1 MFNYMENKFIIIS
14 LLIVIIVVLLFM
26 NCKFKESFNDKVN
39 SKIDFDDKFSS
50 QKLIDMFD
58 SLENAE
64 QRCKKIENEL
74 DIQQDI
80 DNIKERENEYKE
92 LDELDKKILELKEI
106 LKDLTIEKTR
116 KDNINNECKK
126 DTQVKLNENYHIL
139 NKLNDKGLIPSENI
153 NLDLN
158 VSESLLNKTN
168 NNVSTKKSKCES
180 KDTKD
185 YVTATDVKNKCHN
198 CNVDSINKNL
208 QHLDSDF
215 KQ

>member
-1 MFNYMENKFIIIS
+1 MENKYIIIS
-14 LLIVIIVVLLFM
+14 LLIIIIPLLLFM
-26 NCKFKESFNDKVN
+26 TCNFKESFQAKPL
-39 SKIDFDDKFSS
+39 IDFDDKFSS

-64 QRCKKIENEL
+64 QRCKKIENDL

-80 DNIKERENEYKE
+80 DNIKERETEYKE

-106 LKDLTIEKTR
+106 LKELNIEKNR

-126 DTQVKLNENYHIL
+126 DTQVKLNKNYHIL
-139 NKLNDKGLIPSENI
+139 NKLNDNGLIPSENI

-158 VSESLLNKTN
+158 VSDSLLNKRTIID
-168 NNVSTKKSKCES
+168 STKESKCET

-185 YVTATDVKNKCHN
+185 YIKATNVKNKCYN
-198 CNVDSINKNL
+198 CNVDSMKKNL

-215 KQ
+215 KP

>member
-1 MFNYMENKFIIIS
+1 MENKYIIIS
-14 LLIVIIVVLLFM
+14 LLIIIIPLLLFM
-26 NCKFKESFNDKVN
+26 TCNFKERFQAKST
-39 SKIDFDDKFSS
+39 IDFDDKFSS

-64 QRCKKIENEL
+64 QRCKKIENDL

-80 DNIKERENEYKE
+80 DNMKERETEYKE

-106 LKDLTIEKTR
+106 LKELNIEKNR

-126 DTQVKLNENYHIL
+126 DTQVKLNKNYHIL
-139 NKLNDKGLIPSENI
+139 NKLNDNGLIPSENI

-158 VSESLLNKTN
+158 VSDSLLNKRTIID
-168 NNVSTKKSKCES
+168 STKESKCET

-185 YVTATDVKNKCHN
+185 YITATKVKDKCYN
-198 CNVDSINKNL
+198 CNVDSMKKNL

-215 KQ
+215 KP

>member
-1 MFNYMENKFIIIS
+1 MENKYIIIS
-14 LLIVIIVVLLFM
+14 LLIIIIPLLLFM
-26 NCKFKESFNDKVN
+26 TCNFKEQFQANTT
-39 SKIDFDDKFSS
+39 IDFDDKFSS
-50 QKLIDMFD
+50 QKLLDMFD

-64 QRCKKIENEL
+64 QRCKKIENDL

-80 DNIKERENEYKE
+80 DNIKERETEYKE

-106 LKDLTIEKTR
+106 LKELNIEKNR

-126 DTQVKLNENYHIL
+126 DTQVKLNKNYHIL
-139 NKLNDKGLIPSENI
+139 NKLNDNGLIPSENI

-158 VSESLLNKTN
+158 VSDSLLNKRTLID
-168 NNVSTKKSKCES
+168 STKESKCET

-185 YVTATDVKNKCHN
+185 YITATKVKDKCYN
-198 CNVDSINKNL
+198 CNVDSMKKNL

-215 KQ
+215 KP

>member
-1 MFNYMENKFIIIS
+1 MEIKFIIIS
-14 LLIVIIVVLLFM
+14 LLIIIILVLLFL
-26 NCKFKESFNDKVN
+26 NCKFKESFQDN
-39 SKIDFDDKFSS
+39 SQIDFNDKFSS

-64 QRCKKIENEL
+64 QRCKKIENDLE
-74 DIQQDI
+74 IQQDI
-80 DNIKERENEYKE
+80 DNMKERETEYKE

-106 LKDLTIEKTR
+106 LKELTIEKTR

-126 DTQVKLNENYHIL
+126 DTQVKLNKNYDIL
-139 NKLNDKGLIPSENI
+139 NKLNDKNLIPSENMAV
-153 NLDLN
+153 DLN
-158 VSESLLNKTN
+158 VSDLFLNKKN
-168 NNVSTKKSKCES
+168 ISNFNKNESKCQT

-185 YVTATDVKNKCHN
+185 YVTATNVKNKCHN
-198 CNVDSINKNL
+198 CNIESIKKNL

>member
-1 MFNYMENKFIIIS
+1 MEIKFIIIS
-14 LLIVIIVVLLFM
+14 LLIIIILVLVFM
-26 NCKFKESFNDKVN
+26 NCKFKESFQDN
-39 SKIDFDDKFSS
+39 SQIDFNDKFSS

-64 QRCKKIENEL
+64 QRCKKIENDLE
-74 DIQQDI
+74 IQQDI
-80 DNIKERENEYKE
+80 DNMKERETEYKE

-106 LKDLTIEKTR
+106 LKELTIEKTR

-126 DTQVKLNENYHIL
+126 DTQVKLNKNYDIL
-139 NKLNDKGLIPSENI
+139 NKLNDKNLIPSENMAV
-153 NLDLN
+153 DLN
-158 VSESLLNKTN
+158 VSDLFLNKKN
-168 NNVSTKKSKCES
+168 ISNFNKNKSKCQT

-185 YVTATDVKNKCHN
+185 YVTATNVKNKCHN
-198 CNVDSINKNL
+198 CNIESIKKNL

>member
-1 MFNYMENKFIIIS
+1 MENKFIIVS
-14 LLIVIIVVLLFM
+14 LLIIIILVLLFI
-26 NCKFKESFNDKVN
+26 NCNFKESFDDVGNTT
-39 SKIDFDDKFSS
+39 IDFNDKFSS

-64 QRCKKIENEL
+64 QRCKKIENDLE
-74 DIQQDI
+74 IQQDI
-80 DNIKERENEYKE
+80 DNIKEREIEYKE

-106 LKDLTIEKTR
+106 LKELTIEKTR

-158 VSESLLNKTN
+158 VSDSLLNKTN
-168 NNVSTKKSKCES
+168 NNVSIKKEKCES

-185 YVTATDVKNKCHN
+185 YVTATDVKKKCHK
-198 CNVDSINKNL
+198 CNVDSIKKNL
-208 QHLDSDF
+208 QHLHSDF
-215 KQ
+215 KK